1 MFWSLASKCNFQEEL
16 ITFFP
21 SPAGWDVVVSHV
33 EHYDEDNISGMVE
46 GQGDAGTRMKMS
58 RSLAWWS
65 CQISP

>member
-46 GQGDAGTRMKMS
+46 GQGQMRE
-58 RSLAWWS
+58 
-65 CQISP
+65 QE